1 MFVYYNARLLHNDVD
16 KDSGSFISLAMQSLK
31 QQGVCTEETFPYDV
45 SKVFMRPTWNA
56 YREAFAHTLSE
67 YYKIT
72 STGEERH
79 SDIKTALLA
88 RHPVVFGT
96 PVWASIQNVGRDG
109 MLPMPDESSSI
120 GGHAMLLVGYD
131 NDRQVYIVRNSW
143 GTGWGDAGY
152 AYMPFSYIDAAGAN
166 DFCVGTIYR

>member
-1 MFVYYNARLLHNDVD
+1 
-16 KDSGSFISLAMQSLK
+16 
-31 QQGVCTEETFPYDV
+31 
-45 SKVFMRPTWNA
+45 
-56 YREAFAHTLSE
+56 
-67 YYKIT
+67 
-72 STGEERH
+72 
-79 SDIKTALLA
+79 
-88 RHPVVFGT
+88 
-96 PVWASIQNVGRDG
+96 